1 MNLIKLSIQRPIAV
15 LAAVVMV
22 VLFGWVS
29 LDRIPIQMAPDV
41 RQPVI
46 RVATNWPGAAPA
58 EIEREIV
65 NRQEE
70 VLKGIEGLQR
80 MESNARNSRASVE
93 LEFTPDADLNRSLLL
108 VANRLDRVTGYPEE
122 ADEPTLSTFG
132 TEDNSIA
139 WFTLRRAAGNTQDL
153 TSYSGFLRDVVQ
165 DGIERVDGVA
175 GVNVWGATEQ
185 EMRIEIDPA
194 LLARYAL
201 TVNDVV
207 SRLRTANASI
217 TGGDVDEGKRRYIV
231 RTEGDFTSVDQVRS
245 ILLRSDSRGV
255 GVGVGR
261 VSVGD
266 IAEVFVQFKER
277 NAIAKT
283 MGEPSMTM
291 SITGQQGANVIET
304 MERIRAK
311 ARELADGPLKEVGLV
326 ATQIFDETVYIKSA
340 INLVLQ
346 NVVVGG
352 ALAIVVLLIFLRSWR
367 PTFVVA
373 LSIPVSVVGS
383 FVAMA
388 VLGRSL
394 NVISLA
400 GIAFAVGMVVDA
412 AIVVLENIYRLRQQG
427 RSAGDAAFEGAMQ
440 VWPAVLV
447 SALTTVMVFIPI
459 LAMDLEAGQLFRDIA
474 VAISVSV
481 MLSLLVAVTLIPA
494 LANRLLRGGET
505 NPSKQMALPG
515 FDQFGRAF
523 TAFWVWFSRLV
534 VQRKPVAV
542 GVILVVTG
550 AAVVFSASVL
560 PKVDYLPTGN
570 RNFVFGF
577 IQPPSGYNLRT
588 TETITNRIE
597 TGTRAY
603 WAGEDQ
609 GNVLEVDGVP
619 LLKHYFSIA
628 LQGRA
633 FVGGTT
639 VDESRASEI
648 IPLLQ
653 NPARGEPGT
662 LAFMFQPSLFGRS
675 IGGGRSIDIDISGAD
690 LKVLFDVAQGAFD
703 RIQQV
708 MPFSEGH
715 RTRPRPGLEFG
726 APEVRVV
733 PDRTRLAD
741 NGLTARDLGQ
751 TVDAF
756 NDGLRVAEVNFGGKR
771 IDLTLAGSA
780 PVQEQTQGIGALP
793 VVTRDGRIVSVDSLA
808 EVIVT
813 SGPTEIRRVERARTV
828 TLQVSPARTMPLQEA
843 IDIINEQV
851 VGPMVSAGLPDGVR
865 FNLSGSADKLSQT
878 MDELSIDLL
887 LALVIVFLVMAVLF
901 ESFVYPLIIMLAVPV
916 AAAGGL
922 AGLALLNLYV
932 IQPLD
937 MLTMLGFVILIGIVV
952 NNAILLVHQ
961 TLHNI
966 RKEGMTPEIAITEAT
981 RNRIRPIFSSTLTS
995 VFGMLPLVVFPG
1007 AGSELYRGLGSVVVG
1022 GLALSAILTMAIVPP
1037 MMSITV
1043 SWIESRRTDRGSEP
1057 MAPQLAE

>member
-1 MNLIKLSIQRPIAV
+1 MNIIRLSIQRPIAV

-46 RVATNWPGAAPA
+46 NVVTNWPGAAPA

-70 VLKGIEGLQR
+70 VLKGIEGLRR
-80 MESNARNSRASVE
+80 MESNARNSRGSVE

-139 WFTLRRAAGNTQDL
+139 WFTLRRAAGNTENL

-175 GVNVWGATEQ
+175 GVNVWGTTEQ

-207 SRLRTANASI
+207 GRLRTANTSI
-217 TGGDVDEGKRRYIV
+217 TGGDIDEGKRRYIV

-245 ILLRSDSRGV
+245 ILLRSDSL

-266 IAEVFVQFKER
+266 IADVFVQFKER

-311 ARELADGPLKEVGLV
+311 ARELAAGPLKEVGLV

-388 VLGRSL
+388 LLGRSL

-427 RSAGDAAFEGAMQ
+427 RSASDAAFEGAMQ

-505 NPSKQMALPG
+505 DPAKQIPLPG
-515 FDQFGRAF
+515 FDQFGRSF
-523 TAFWVWFSRLV
+523 MAFWVWFSRLV
-534 VQRKPVAV
+534 VRRKSVAV

-550 AAVVFSASVL
+550 AAVIFSASVL

-577 IQPPSGYNLRT
+577 IQPPSGYNLKT
-588 TETITNRIE
+588 TEAITNRIE
-597 TGTRAY
+597 NGTRAY

-609 GNVLEVDGVP
+609 GNVFEVDGVP

-756 NDGLRVAEVNFGGKR
+756 NDGLRVAEINFGGKR
-771 IDLTLAGSA
+771 IDLTLAGRA
-780 PVQEQTQGIGALP
+780 PEREQTQGIGALP
-793 VVTRDGRIVSVDSLA
+793 VVTRDGRIVPVESLA

-843 IDIINEQV
+843 IDIINEHV
-851 VGPMVSAGLPDGVR
+851 VGPMVSSGLPEGVR

-901 ESFVYPLIIMLAVPV
+901 ESFIYPLIIMLAVPV

-1043 SWIESRRTDRGSEP
+1043 SWVESHRPDRGSKP
-1057 MAPQLAE
+1057 MTPQPAE

>member
-1 MNLIKLSIQRPIAV
+1 MNIIRLSIQRPIAV

-46 RVATNWPGAAPA
+46 NVVTNWPGAAPA

-70 VLKGIEGLQR
+70 VLKGIEGLLR
-80 MESNARNSRASVE
+80 MESNARNSRGSVE

-139 WFTLRRAAGNTQDL
+139 WFTLRRAAGNTENL

-175 GVNVWGATEQ
+175 GVNVWGTTEQ

-207 SRLRTANASI
+207 GRLRTANTSI
-217 TGGDVDEGKRRYIV
+217 TGGDIDEGKRRYIV

-245 ILLRSDSRGV
+245 ILLRSDLL

-266 IAEVFVQFKER
+266 IADVFVQFKER

-283 MGEPSMTM
+283 MGESSMTM

-311 ARELADGPLKEVGLV
+311 ARELAAGPLKEVGLV

-388 VLGRSL
+388 LLGRSL

-427 RSAGDAAFEGAMQ
+427 RSASDAAFEGAMQ

-505 NPSKQMALPG
+505 DPAKQIPLPG
-515 FDQFGRAF
+515 FDQFGRSF
-523 TAFWVWFSRLV
+523 MAFWVWFSRLV
-534 VQRKPVAV
+534 VRRKSVAV

-550 AAVVFSASVL
+550 AAVIFSASVL

-577 IQPPSGYNLRT
+577 IQPPSGYNLKT

-597 TGTRAY
+597 NGTRAY

-609 GNVLEVDGVP
+609 GNVFEVDGVP

-756 NDGLRVAEVNFGGKR
+756 NDGLRVAEINFGGRR
-771 IDLTLAGSA
+771 IDLTLAGIA
-780 PVQEQTQGIGALP
+780 PAREQTQGIGALP
-793 VVTRDGRIVSVDSLA
+793 VVTRDGRIVPVESLA

-813 SGPTEIRRVERARTV
+813 AGPTEIRRVERARTV

-843 IDIINEQV
+843 IDIINEHV
-851 VGPMVSAGLPDGVR
+851 VGPMVSSGLPEGVR

-901 ESFVYPLIIMLAVPV
+901 ESFIYPLIIMLAVPV

-1043 SWIESRRTDRGSEP
+1043 SWVESHRPNRGSKP
-1057 MAPQLAE
+1057 MTPQPAE

>member
-1 MNLIKLSIQRPIAV
+1 VNIIWLSIQRPIAV
-15 LAAVVMV
+15 VAAVVMV

-46 RVATNWPGAAPA
+46 RVATVWPGAAPA
-58 EIEREIV
+58 EVEREII

-70 VLKGIEGLQR
+70 VLKGIEGLRR
-80 MESNARNSRASVE
+80 MESTARNSQASVE
-93 LEFTPDADLNRSLLL
+93 LEFTPEADLNRSLLL
-108 VANRLDRVTGYPEE
+108 VANRLDRVSGYPEE

-139 WFTLRRAAGNTQDL
+139 WFTLRRAPGNTQDL
-153 TSYSGFLRDVVQ
+153 TSYSGFLQDVVQ

-185 EMRIEIDPA
+185 EMRIEIDPKR
-194 LLARYAL
+194 LARYAL

-207 SRLRTANASI
+207 GRLRSENASV

-231 RTEGDFTSVDQVRS
+231 RTEGDFTSVEQVRS
-245 ILLRSDSRGV
+245 ILLRSDSL

-266 IAEVFVQFKER
+266 IADVFVQFKER

-283 MGEPSMTM
+283 MGDPSMTM

-311 ARELADGPLKEVGLV
+311 ARELSEGPLKQVGLV
-326 ATQIFDETVYIKSA
+326 ATQIFDETDYIKSA

-352 ALAIVVLLIFLRSWR
+352 ALAIVVLLVFLRSWR

-427 RSAGDAAFEGAMQ
+427 RSARDAAFEGATQ

-459 LAMDLEAGQLFRDIA
+459 LAMNLEAGQLFRDIA

-481 MLSLLVAVTLIPA
+481 MLSLLVSVTLIPA
-494 LANRLLRGGET
+494 LANRLLAGGEASL
-505 NPSKQMALPG
+505 NKAMPLPG
-515 FDQFGRAF
+515 LDQFGRSF
-523 TAFWVWFSRLV
+523 SAFWVWFSRLV
-534 VQRKPVAV
+534 VRRKSVAA

-597 TGTRAY
+597 VGTREY

-639 VDESRASEI
+639 VDESRAGEI

-690 LKVLFDVAQGAFD
+690 LKVLFDVAQGTFD

-756 NDGLRVAEVNFGGKR
+756 NDGLRVAEINFGGKR

-780 PVQEQTQGIGALP
+780 PVQEQTQAIGALP
-793 VVTRDGRIVSVDSLA
+793 VVTRDGRIVPVESLA
-808 EVIVT
+808 DVIVT

-828 TLQVSPARTMPLQEA
+828 TLQVSPSSTMPLQEA

-851 VGPMVSAGLPDGVR
+851 VGPMVAGGLPEGVR

-901 ESFVYPLIIMLAVPV
+901 ESFIYPLIIMLAVPV

-932 IQPLD
+932 VQPLD

-966 RKEGMTPEIAITEAT
+966 RKDGMTPEVAITEAT

-1037 MMSITV
+1037 MMSLTV
-1043 SWIESRRTDRGSEP
+1043 AWLERRRSDRGQ
-1057 MAPQLAE
+1057 APTTPQPAG